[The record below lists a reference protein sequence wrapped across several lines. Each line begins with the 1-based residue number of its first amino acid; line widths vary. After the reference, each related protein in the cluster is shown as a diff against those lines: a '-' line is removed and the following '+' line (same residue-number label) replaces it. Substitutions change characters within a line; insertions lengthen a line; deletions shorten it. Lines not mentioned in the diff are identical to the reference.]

1 MRKYKLDKQKLFA
14 IIREEITKA
23 LSVIEEDFNY
33 HFSHGKEHDGRP
45 YVSDNKF
52 QMVGRDTGHFGSGTY
67 FSTYRFDDSA
77 DIKQYNKERINEPN
91 FIKIKDNVYR
101 VDLDFYK
108 NLYKVPNERWG
119 NVLYTTLQNVNA
131 LYNRVSNGDYNCS
144 RQYQIIKN
152 NCSHIGLNCPSYLDF
167 MRMAKIHTQNNSDI
181 RSFSTVFMEWNGYN
195 GVNVSGIFK
204 FDNTLHGSVVY
215 DLSKV
220 GNDIQKVPQGD
231 LDNFKYFMS
240 LNGRGTSSSVAYD
253 SDEDYNMMAL
263 DGKNEY
269 KWLSKLNTFSPQ
281 QIKRLLKNY
290 ADSGNIIDSEY
301 LDYINP
307 SIMKWY
313 LTFIFNSHEEL
324 CDNVISNFNYIDIIK
339 EQNLWY
345 WLNYNSDRTSV
356 FVNLMK
362 RFYGDLDWDLDDSQ
376 INTEMVK
383 YMNFLKSKMSR
394 DLNYIEEKY
403 LISIGLK

>member
-1 MRKYKLDKQKLFA
+1 MGKYVISESKLKQIIKEELTKLF
-14 IIREEITKA
+14 
-23 LSVIEEDFNY
+23 EDFNY
-33 HFSHGKEHDGRP
+33 HFSHGKEHNGKP
-45 YVSDNKF
+45 YGSENKF

-67 FSTYRFDDSA
+67 FSTYRFDDNA
-77 DIKQYNKERINEPN
+77 DIEQYNKERTNEPN

-131 LYNRVSNGDYNCS
+131 LYNRASYGDYNCS
-144 RQYQIIKN
+144 KQYQIIKN
-152 NCSHIGLNCPSYLDF
+152 NCSHIGLNCPPYIDL
-167 MRMAKIHTQNNSDI
+167 MKMAKLHTQNNSDI

-220 GNDIQKVPQGD
+220 GTDIQKVPQGD
-231 LDNFKYFMS
+231 LDNFKYFSS
-240 LNGRGTSSSVAYD
+240 LNSGSTSSSVAYD

-269 KWLSKLNTFSPQ
+269 KWVRKLNTFSPQ
-281 QIKRLLKNY
+281 QAKRLLKNY
-290 ADSGNIIDSEY
+290 ADSGNIIDSNY

-307 SIMKWY
+307 DIMKWY
-313 LTFIFNSHEEL
+313 LTYIFNIHKEL
-324 CDNVISNFNYIDIIK
+324 CDSVISNFDYIDIIK
-339 EQNLWY
+339 KQNLWY
-345 WLNYNSDRTSV
+345 WLNYDSNRAST

-362 RFYGDLDWDLDDSQ
+362 RFYGDLDWNLTDKQ
-376 INTEMVK
+376 IHAEMVN
-383 YMNFLKSKMSR
+383 YMNFLRTKMQR
-394 DLNYIEEKY
+394 NFNYIEEKY
-403 LISIGLK
+403 LISRGLK

>member
-1 MRKYKLDKQKLFA
+1 MGKLIISESRLKQ
-14 IIREEITKA
+14 IIKEEITQ
-23 LSVIEEDFNY
+23 LLEVFNY
-33 HFSHGKEHDGRP
+33 HFSHGREHDGRP
-45 YVSDNKF
+45 YCSDNKF

-67 FSTYRFDDSA
+67 FSTYRFDDNA
-77 DIKQYNKERINEPN
+77 DIEQYNKERTNEPN

-131 LYNRVSNGDYNCS
+131 LYNRVSYGDYNCS
-144 RQYQIIKN
+144 KQYQIIKN
-152 NCSHIGLNCPSYLDF
+152 NCSHIGLNCPPYIDL
-167 MRMAKIHTQNNSDI
+167 MKMAKFHTQNNSDI

-231 LDNFKYFMS
+231 LDNFKYFAS
-240 LNGRGTSSSVAYD
+240 LNRGSTSSSVAYD

-269 KWLSKLNTFSPQ
+269 KWLRKLNTFSPQ
-281 QIKRLLKNY
+281 QTKRLLKNY

-307 SIMKWY
+307 DIMKWY
-313 LTFIFNSHEEL
+313 LTYIFNKHKEL
-324 CDNVISNFNYIDIIK
+324 CDSVISNFDYIDIIK
-339 EQNLWY
+339 KQNLWY
-345 WLNYNSDRTSV
+345 WLNYDSDRAST
-356 FVNLMK
+356 FVGLMK
-362 RFYGDLDWDLDDSQ
+362 RFYGDLDWNLDDKQ
-376 INTEMVK
+376 INAEMVK
-383 YMNFLKSKMSR
+383 YMKFLKTKMSR
-394 DLNYIEEKY
+394 DFNYIEKKY
-403 LISIGLK
+403 LLANGLQEI

>member
-1 MRKYKLDKQKLFA
+1 MGKYVISESKLKQIIKEELTKLF
-14 IIREEITKA
+14 
-23 LSVIEEDFNY
+23 EDFNY
-33 HFSHGKEHDGRP
+33 HFSHGKEHNGKP
-45 YVSDNKF
+45 YGSDNKF

-67 FSTYRFDDSA
+67 FSTYKFDDNA
-77 DIKQYNKERINEPN
+77 EVKQYNKERIDEPN

-144 RQYQIIKN
+144 KQYQIIKN
-152 NCSHIGLNCPSYLDF
+152 NCSHIGLNCPPYIDL
-167 MRMAKIHTQNNSDI
+167 MKMAKLHTQNNSDV

-220 GNDIQKVPQGD
+220 GTDIQKVPQGD
-231 LDNFKYFMS
+231 LDNFKYFRS
-240 LNGRGTSSSVAYD
+240 LNRGSTSSSVAYD

-269 KWLSKLNTFSPQ
+269 KWVRKLTTFSPQ
-281 QIKRLLKNY
+281 QAKRLLKNY
-290 ADSGNIIDSEY
+290 ADSGNIIDSKY

-307 SIMKWY
+307 DIMKWY
-313 LTFIFNSHEEL
+313 LTYIFNKHKEL
-324 CDNVISNFNYIDIIK
+324 CDSVISNFDYIDIIK
-339 EQNLWY
+339 KQNLWY
-345 WLNYNSDRTSV
+345 WLNYDSDRAST
-356 FVNLMK
+356 FVSLMK
-362 RFYGDLDWDLDDSQ
+362 RFYGDLDWNLDDKQ
-376 INTEMVK
+376 INVEMVK
-383 YMNFLKSKMSR
+383 YMKFLKTKMSR
-394 DLNYIEEKY
+394 DFNYIEQKY

>member
-1 MRKYKLDKQKLFA
+1 MGKLIISESRLKQ
-14 IIREEITKA
+14 IIKEEITQ
-23 LSVIEEDFNY
+23 LLEVFNY
-33 HFSHGKEHDGRP
+33 HFSHGREHDGRP

-67 FSTYRFDDSA
+67 FSTYKFDDNA
-77 DIKQYNKERINEPN
+77 KVKQYNKERIDEPN

-119 NVLYTTLQNVNA
+119 NVLYTTLRNVNT
-131 LYNRVSNGDYNCS
+131 LYNRVSYGDYNCS
-144 RQYQIIKN
+144 KQYQIIKN
-152 NCSHIGLNCPSYLDF
+152 NCSHIGLKCPSYLSLIK
-167 MRMAKIHTQNNSDI
+167 MAKAHTQNNSDI

-220 GNDIQKVPQGD
+220 GNDLQKVPQGD
-231 LDNFKYFMS
+231 LDNFKYFTS
-240 LNGRGTSSSVAYD
+240 LNSGSTSSSIAYD

-263 DGKNEY
+263 DGKSEY
-269 KWLSKLNTFSPQ
+269 KWLSKLDAFSPQ
-281 QIKRLLKNY
+281 QVKRLLKNY
-290 ADSGNIIDSEY
+290 AYSGNIVGSGY
-301 LDYINP
+301 LGYINP
-307 SIMKWY
+307 NIIKWY
-313 LTFIFNSHEEL
+313 LAYIFNNHKEL
-324 CDNVISNFNYIDIIK
+324 CDDVISNFNYIDIIK
-339 EQNLWY
+339 GQNLWY
-345 WLNYNSDRTSV
+345 WLNYDSDRAST

-362 RFYGDLDWDLDDSQ
+362 RFYDDLDWNLNDKQ
-376 INTEMVK
+376 INDEMVK

>member
-1 MRKYKLDKQKLFA
+1 MGKLIISESRLKQ
-14 IIREEITKA
+14 IINEEITQ
-23 LSVIEEDFNY
+23 LLEVFNY
-33 HFSHGKEHDGRP
+33 HFSHGREHDGRP
-45 YVSDNKF
+45 YGSENKF

-67 FSTYRFDDSA
+67 FSTYRFDDIA
-77 DIKQYNKERINEPN
+77 DIEQYNKERTNEPN

-131 LYNRVSNGDYNCS
+131 LYNKVSNGDYNCS
-144 RQYQIIKN
+144 KQYQIIKN
-152 NCSHIGLNCPSYLDF
+152 NCSHIGLNCPPYIDL
-167 MRMAKIHTQNNSDI
+167 MKMAKLHTQNNSDI

-220 GNDIQKVPQGD
+220 GTDIQKVPQGD
-231 LDNFKYFMS
+231 LDNFKYFSS
-240 LNGRGTSSSVAYD
+240 LNRGGTSSSVAYD

-263 DGKNEY
+263 DGNNEY
-269 KWLSKLNTFSPQ
+269 KWVRKLNTFSPQ
-281 QIKRLLKNY
+281 QAKRLLKNY
-290 ADSGNIIDSEY
+290 ADSGNIIDSKY

-307 SIMKWY
+307 DIMKWY
-313 LTFIFNSHEEL
+313 LTYIFNKHKEL
-324 CDNVISNFNYIDIIK
+324 CDSVISNCDYIDIIK

-356 FVNLMK
+356 FVTLMK
-362 RFYGDLDWDLDDSQ
+362 SFYGDLVWNLDRKLDDKQ
-376 INTEMVK
+376 KNAEMVK